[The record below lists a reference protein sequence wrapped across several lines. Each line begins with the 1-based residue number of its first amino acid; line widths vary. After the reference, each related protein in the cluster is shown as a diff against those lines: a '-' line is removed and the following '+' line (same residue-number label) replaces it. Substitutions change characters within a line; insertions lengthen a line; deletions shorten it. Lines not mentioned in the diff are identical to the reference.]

1 MPHKSQV
8 SVGSTGSSS
17 SSGYSSPAGQG
28 QNPGPKRSS
37 KPCIHNSDPAGCG
50 DKKRSG
56 FDGVKW
62 K

>member
-8 SVGSTGSSS
+8 SVGSTGSST
-17 SSGYSSPAGQG
+17 SSGYSSSNGQG
-28 QNPGPKRSS
+28 QNSGHKKPS
-37 KPCIHNSDPAGCG
+37 KPCIHNSNPSGCD